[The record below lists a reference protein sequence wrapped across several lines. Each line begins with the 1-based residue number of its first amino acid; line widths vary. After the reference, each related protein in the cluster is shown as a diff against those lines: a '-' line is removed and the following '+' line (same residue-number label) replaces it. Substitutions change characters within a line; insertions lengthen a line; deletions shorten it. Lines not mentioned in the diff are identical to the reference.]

1 MYNRNQWCEDL
12 QQKIKDKDADE
23 ELKGKYKIILQ
34 VELALRLI
42 EQLRLFDEPITVIW
56 GILSATPIR
65 DNRVLGF
72 TAQQRHMIANARI
85 LLPFSG
91 RTNWEHALGDYA
103 AIPDQWRCYTV
114 RAENLDQQFVLC
126 PNPQNFQERL
136 DLYDRTLKE
145 PLQPLR
151 RSTKPVIPGSF
162 AFDAYLSSKKE
173 VAQIEITQDIADL
186 TQLSVPWFSALTRSR
201 GPFQISYAELLEAAQ
216 ELDDRETKIFAKKS
230 GKTWLE
236 LAQDLIAYRALQPDG
251 SLSDSNQI
259 PLEIDGQANVVGSVG
274 SGKTTLAKFILT
286 RAIIHPELDQRITLV
301 VADVMTA
308 MDLADYFN
316 RLFCQ
321 PTAPPV
327 AVPLLGRSTRNKH
340 LGSLYNSK
348 KSFREDHWA
357 LQWLNTACPLQAVS
371 TSLAEP
377 ITPGKEPCD
386 SLYEQK
392 YITQPERRKYFFC
405 PFFAVCPSKQLYRD
419 LPMARIWIT
428 TPGSLSHS
436 TVPVQLDQQAI
447 PIYKLVYDQSDLV
460 IFDEVDLV
468 QNWFDNQFAS
478 ETKLT
483 NGKDALLDIEDVETA
498 RAWIAARAQ
507 KASSQRWVNSER
519 HTLSAV
525 SNILS
530 NLTDRAR
537 GVLLRNWI
545 RRNFFTALNLAYK
558 LCWRFLGLPV
568 EDDILEG
575 TQALKLSKSKIRQLN
590 RLLSRFDQ
598 LHDQDSLAMLPP
610 SQQPFQNPI
619 YRLALITRDI
629 LAGGDSTHNQA
640 VHQACKDWIMEF
652 VPSIENTL
660 ARLAQPPSPP
670 QKGDFIPQDTL
681 DTLAIRLEF
690 TLSVML
696 LDRNIRIVFYEWYNK
711 PDTVVTELNEFSLER
726 SPGSL
731 LDILPLPPTGRR
743 FGTYYAQNLP
753 IGQDTQASRKS
764 PETNTLSVFAYP
776 NIGRVFITRFH
787 ELFRDI
793 EEKDG
798 PNTLLLSG
806 TSWLPHSSRWHVN
819 VPLHGILD
827 PSPTTQNAIALSTF
841 EYIPQIGRDGNP
853 IRISGPSEKLEPVQQ
868 LMEMLGSLLQREL
881 ASLQNL
887 SQTNPIYWEDRE
899 RILLLLNSYDQCEW
913 AFDRLRDTWIG
924 DKSLLIPLIRPDEQ
938 DTDGISRSD
947 IEDFA
952 STGKKILIAPMQAIG
967 RGYNILNSK
976 GNAAFGAIYF
986 LTRPMPAPADT
997 QVLAAEM
1004 NRLTLEWFKDTSL
1017 PVWNR
1022 PGLYEKFLDLRRD
1035 ATDRW
1040 RKAERRRFYRQLDHD
1055 KEQPQYSERYDLTAT
1070 TAGYV
1075 IQACGRLLRGGVPFH
1090 AYFVDAAWAP
1100 LYAKQPLGFK
1110 ETPKTSMLAG
1120 MMEILS
1126 LYVQD
1131 PIGEALFGAIVQAL
1145 RNIQGFNPEY

>member
-1 MYNRNQWCEDL
+1 ML
-12 QQKIKDKDADE
+12 LPI
-23 ELKGKYKIILQ
+23 
-34 VELALRLI
+34 
-42 EQLRLFDEPITVIW
+42 FSDEPITIVW

-65 DNRVLGF
+65 DNRVLAF

-91 RTNWEHALGDYA
+91 RTNWDHVLREYA

-114 RAENLDQQFVLC
+114 RAEDLDQQFVLC

-136 DLYDRTLKE
+136 DLYDRTLKD
-145 PLQPLR
+145 PLPPLR

-162 AFDAYLSSKKE
+162 AFDAYLPLAKE
-173 VAQIEITQDIADL
+173 GAQIDITQDIADL
-186 TQLSVPWFSALTRSR
+186 AQLPIPWFTTLARSR
-201 GPFQISYAELLEAAQ
+201 GPFKICYAEFLEAAQ
-216 ELDDRETKIFAKKS
+216 ELDDREAKIFSKKS
-230 GKTWLE
+230 GKTWVE
-236 LAQDLIAYRALQPDG
+236 LAKDLIAYRTLQPDG
-251 SLSDSNQI
+251 SLSGSNQY
-259 PLEIDGQANVVGSVG
+259 PLELHGQANVVGSVG

-286 RAIIHPELDQRITLV
+286 RAIVHPELDQRITLV

-316 RLFCQ
+316 QLFCQ
-321 PTAPPV
+321 PGDSPV
-327 AVPLLGRSTRNKH
+327 AVPLLGRSTRDKH
-340 LGSLYNSK
+340 LKSLYNS
-348 KSFREDHWA
+348 KSFREDHRA
-357 LQWLNTACPLQAVS
+357 LRWLNTACPLQALT
-371 TSLAEP
+371 TSLSQP
-377 ITPGKEPCD
+377 VIPGKEPCD
-386 SLYEQK
+386 SLYEAK
-392 YITQPERRKYFFC
+392 YSNQPEKRKYFFC
-405 PFFAVCPSKQLYRD
+405 PFFAVCPGKQLYRD
-419 LPMARIWIT
+419 LSMARIWIT

-436 TVPVQLDQQAI
+436 TIPAQLDQQGI
-447 PIYKLVYDQSDLV
+447 PIYKVVYDQSDLV

-468 QNWFDNQFAS
+468 QNWFDNQFAA

-483 NGKDALLDIEDVETA
+483 NGKNALLDVEDVETA
-498 RAWIAARAQ
+498 RAWIAARTQ
-507 KASSQRWVNSER
+507 KAPSQRWVNSER
-519 HTLSAV
+519 HTLSAI

-530 NLTDRAR
+530 NLTDRER
-537 GVLLRNWI
+537 GDLLRHWI
-545 RRNFFTALNLAYK
+545 RRNFFTALNLSYK

-568 EDDILEG
+568 DNDILEG
-575 TQALKLSKSKIRQLN
+575 TQALNLPQNKTKQLN
-590 RLLSRFDQ
+590 KLLSLFDQ
-598 LHDQDSLAMLPP
+598 LHDQDALIMLPP
-610 SQQPFQNPI
+610 PQKPFQDPI
-619 YRLALITRDI
+619 YRLALVIRDI
-629 LAGGDSTHNQA
+629 LAGGDGTHNQA

-652 VPSIENTL
+652 VPGIKNTL
-660 ARLAQPPSPP
+660 IKLAQPPSSP

-690 TLSVML
+690 TLSVVL

-711 PDTVVTELNEFSLER
+711 PDTVITELNEFSLER

-753 IGQDTQASRKS
+753 IGQDIQASQKN
-764 PETNTLSVFAYP
+764 PEANTLSVFAYP
-776 NIGRVFITRFH
+776 NIGRVFVTRFH

-806 TSWLPHSSRWHVN
+806 TSWLPHSSRWHIH

-827 PSPTTQNAIALSTF
+827 PSSTTQNAIALSTF
-841 EYIPQIGRDGNP
+841 AYLPQAGKDGNP

-868 LMEMLGSLLQREL
+868 LIEMLHPLLQKEL
-881 ASLQNL
+881 TSLQNL
-887 SQTNPIYWEDRE
+887 GQTDPTYWEDRE
-899 RILLLLNSYDQCEW
+899 RILLLLNSYEQCEW
-913 AFDRLRDTWIG
+913 AFDRLRDVWVG
-924 DKSLLIPLIRPDEQ
+924 NKSLLLPLKRPDEE
-938 DTDGISRSD
+938 DTYGIFRSD

-967 RGYNILNSK
+967 RGYNILNPNGK
-976 GNAAFGAIYF
+976 AAFGAIYF

-1017 PVWNR
+1017 PVWKR
-1022 PGLYEKFLDLRRD
+1022 PVLYEKFCDVRRD
-1035 ATDRW
+1035 ATEHW
-1040 RKAERRRFYRQLDHD
+1040 RKAERRRFYRQLDHN
-1055 KEQPQYSERYDLTAT
+1055 KLQTQYSERYDLSAT
-1070 TAGYV
+1070 TAGYI

-1090 AYFVDAAWAP
+1090 AYFIDAAWAP
-1100 LYAKQPLGFK
+1100 LYARQPLGFK
-1110 ETPKTSMLAG
+1110 ETPQTSLLAG

-1145 RNIQGFNPEY
+1145 SNIQDFTPEY

>member
-12 QQKIKDKDADE
+12 LRKLKDKDANE
-23 ELKGKYKIILQ
+23 ELKGKYKLTLQ

-42 EQLRLFDEPITVIW
+42 EQLRLRDEPITVIW

-65 DNRVLGF
+65 DNRILAF

-91 RTNWEHALGDYA
+91 RTNWEHALRDYA

-114 RAENLDQQFVLC
+114 RAEDLDQQFVLC
-126 PNPQNFQERL
+126 SNPQNFQERL

-145 PLQPLR
+145 PLQLLR
-151 RSTKPVIPGSF
+151 RSTKPVIPSSF
-162 AFDAYLSSKKE
+162 AFDAYLSSAKE
-173 VAQIEITQDIADL
+173 VARIEITQDIADL
-186 TQLSVPWFSALTRSR
+186 TQLPILGFSASARSR
-201 GPFQISYAELLEAAQ
+201 GSFQISYAQILEAAQ
-216 ELDDRETKIFAKKS
+216 ELDNRETKIFPNRS
-230 GKTWLE
+230 GKAWVE
-236 LAQDLIAYRALQPDG
+236 LARDLIAYRARQPDS
-251 SLSDSNQI
+251 SLSGVNQC
-259 PLEIDGQANVVGSVG
+259 PLEIHGQANVVGSVG

-321 PTAPPV
+321 PNDPPV
-327 AVPLLGRSTRNKH
+327 AIPLLGRSTRDKH
-340 LGSLYNSK
+340 LRSLYNSK
-348 KSFREDHWA
+348 SFSEDHWA
-357 LQWLNTACPLQAVS
+357 LRWLNTACPLQALT
-371 TSLAEP
+371 TSLSQS

-386 SLYEQK
+386 SLYEPK
-392 YITQPERRKYFFC
+392 YINEPEKRKYFFC

-419 LPMARIWIT
+419 LPTARIWIT

-436 TVPVQLDQQAI
+436 TVPVQLDQHSK

-460 IFDEVDLV
+460 IFDEVDVV

-507 KASSQRWVNSER
+507 KPPSQRWVNSER
-519 HTLSAV
+519 HTLSAI

-530 NLTDRAR
+530 NLTDRQR
-537 GVLLRNWI
+537 GDLLRRWI
-545 RRNFFTALNLAYK
+545 RRNFFTALNLSYK

-568 EDDILEG
+568 EDNILEG
-575 TQALKLSKSKIRQLN
+575 TQALNLPKNKIKQLN
-590 RLLSRFDQ
+590 RLLSHFDL
-598 LHDQDSLAMLPP
+598 LHDQDSLAILPP

-629 LAGGDSTHNQA
+629 LAGGDSTHNEA
-640 VHQACKDWIMEF
+640 VHQACKDWIIEF
-652 VPSIENTL
+652 VPDIENTL

-753 IGQDTQASRKS
+753 IGQDIQTSQKN

-776 NIGRVFITRFH
+776 NIGRMFVTRFH

-806 TSWLPHSSRWHVN
+806 TSWLPNSSRWHVD

-841 EYIPQIGRDGNP
+841 EYLPQTGKDGNP

-868 LMEMLGSLLQREL
+868 LMETLRSLLQIEL
-881 ASLQNL
+881 ATLQNL
-887 SQTNPIYWEDRE
+887 SQTDPTYWEDRE
-899 RILLLLNSYDQCEW
+899 RILLLLNSYEQCEW

-924 DKSLLIPLIRPDEQ
+924 DKSLLTSLKRPDEE
-938 DTDGISRSD
+938 DTDGIFRSD

-967 RGYNILNSK
+967 RGYNILNQN

-1004 NRLTLEWFKDTSL
+1004 NHLTLEWFKDNSL
-1017 PVWNR
+1017 PVWNH
-1022 PGLYEKFLDLRRD
+1022 PGLYEKFCDLRRE
-1035 ATDRW
+1035 ATDQW
-1040 RKAERRRFYRQLDHD
+1040 RKAERRRFYRQL
-1055 KEQPQYSERYDLTAT
+1055 EQNSKQTQYSELYDLNAT
-1070 TAGYV
+1070 TAGYI

-1100 LYAKQPLGFK
+1100 LYAKQPIDFK

-1120 MMEILS
+1120 IMEILS

-1131 PIGEALFGAIVQAL
+1131 PIGEALFGAIFQAL
-1145 RNIQGFNPEY
+1145 RKIQSFTHDY